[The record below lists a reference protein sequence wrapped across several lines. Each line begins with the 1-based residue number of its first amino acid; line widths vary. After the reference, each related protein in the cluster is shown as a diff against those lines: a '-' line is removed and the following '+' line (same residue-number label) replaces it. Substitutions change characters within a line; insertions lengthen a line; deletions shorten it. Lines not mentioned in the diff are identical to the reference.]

1 MRLDF
6 LTLFPE
12 MFSGPLTESIMAR
25 ARNRGVVEIRLIN
38 LRDFTH
44 DPRRTVDDRPFGGG
58 AGMVLKPE
66 PLFEAV
72 ASLRTPGAKVMM
84 MTPQGTRF
92 RQGMAEQLARES
104 HLILICGHYEGV
116 DERVRQTLAALEI
129 SLGDFI
135 LTSGN
140 LAAMAV
146 ADAVIRLL
154 PGVLGCDEST
164 ACESFSGNGLLEYP
178 QYTRPAEFMG
188 MAVPEV
194 LMSGDHGRIGQWRR
208 EQSLI
213 RTVSR
218 RPEILC
224 EPLAETNDESDCDKA
239 DPGKPQG

>member
-25 ARNRGVVEIRLIN
+25 ARSRGVVEIQLIN
-38 LRDFTH
+38 LRDFSH

-72 ASLRTPGAKVMM
+72 TRLRTPSTKVVL
-84 MTPQGTRF
+84 MTPQGVCF
-92 RQGMAEQLARES
+92 RQNMAEQLARET
-104 HLILICGHYEGV
+104 HVIMICGHYEGV
-116 DERVRQTLAALEI
+116 DERVRQTLVDMEI
-129 SLGDFI
+129 SIGDFI

-140 LAAMAV
+140 LAAMVV

-154 PGVLGCDEST
+154 PGVLGCDES
-164 ACESFSGNGLLEYP
+164 ASCESFSGDGLLEYP
-178 QYTRPAEFMG
+178 QYTRPADFMG
-188 MAVPEV
+188 ARVPEV
-194 LMSGDHGRIGQWRR
+194 LISGNHGQIELWRR
-208 EQSLI
+208 EQRRL

-218 RPEILC
+218 RPEILR
-224 EPLAETNDESDCDKA
+224 EPLAETNDECDCEKTE
-239 DPGKPQG
+239 PGKP

>member
-12 MFSGPLTESIMAR
+12 MFSGPLTESIIAR
-25 ARNRGVVEIRLIN
+25 ARTRGMVEIQLIN

-72 ASLRTPGAKVMM
+72 TSLRTPGAKVIM

-92 RQGMAEQLARES
+92 RQNVAEQLARES

-116 DERVRQTLAALEI
+116 DERVRQTLADMEI

-154 PGVLGCDEST
+154 PGVLGCDESI

-178 QYTRPAEFMG
+178 QYTRPAEFKG

-194 LMSGDHGRIGQWRR
+194 LMSGDHSRIGIWRC
-208 EQSLI
+208 EQSLV
-213 RTVSR
+213 RTISR

-224 EPLAETNDESDCDKA
+224 EPLAETNDESDSEKA
-239 DPGKPQG
+239 DPGKP